1 MFVKS
6 ENTLA
11 DSTALNSHYIKYYL
25 EQIATTA
32 RQIVPT
38 IV

>member
-6 ENTLA
+6 ENALA
-11 DSTALNSHYIKYYL
+11 NSSALNSRYIKYYL

-32 RQIVPT
+32 SQIVPT